1 MVLAGVLVNQQ
12 RSKAGT
18 CAGSS
23 RLGYLASN
31 VQCKTEQPS
40 SQAFGFDPVFLTTS
54 ALYNPSVSARKQE
67 YYNGTGEISEL
78 GTPFGFHHVSIDRGE
93 GAAVTEGFPVYFDV
107 NLQQERAQQLW
118 QYMKDGFYLDG
129 YTEEA
134 KVSILLFNPTSRL
147 FGFIRV
153 VFKFDMSGHLLVSGS
168 TDVLP
173 AELYST
179 DPTDVFR
186 LCLELMFVLVVIS
199 DIVQELKQMQVL
211 YVRNRHGD
219 LSIRQAVLGYFGY
232 FTNWVDCMNLGL
244 SVSNILTVIKIGTTL
259 NNYRPRH
266 RYEVY
271 ADVNDAEARFLKLS
285 SPNELPQM
293 LAAFATAEDM
303 AQSFQDMHQLATVSI
318 MCVLIRMLGSL
329 DFQPRLGLVTRTLKK
344 ALVDLAHWGVV
355 FLLVLIPFAC
365 LAWVNFGSDM
375 KDFSTVG
382 RSMYTMWNILFEGMS
397 MVTPLLDKPNYIVVV
412 LFFVFY
418 FFLTSVIL
426 LNVLL
431 AILVDAFA
439 DLKDEQH
446 ESLSVK
452 KEWSDMYQ
460 AFLQGPMLK
469 KEAPKTTELLRQLS
483 SFTLSSLRLKTKEMK
498 HEGEEPTN
506 AANFYQLAGHINWMY
521 LTRNEIGDKKRV
533 EGLSEQQ
540 MLAVVMTK
548 IDQED
553 ERARP
558 FLNSDKARRE
568 WDKTI
573 QVLRDDAAQ
582 ATKSVFARFS
592 NGDHTDTAAYRYVQA
607 QERAKMDSEI
617 KNLMMQERELA
628 AKMDHMDDGH
638 SEQML
643 ALKRRQKLLSM
654 RMHDSHED
662 TKADFRERLAQFEEK
677 VAIFSGRKASSS
689 TKGVVVPVNLH
700 VSIDDDGDGSDAS
713 GSEGGEAGGDGGTQP
728 DGCGGA
734 HEHRMSQV

>member
-1 MVLAGVLVNQQ
+1 VNQQ
-12 RSKAGT
+12 RSTAGT

-23 RLGYLASN
+23 RFGYLAAN

-54 ALYNPSVSARKQE
+54 ALYNPQVSARKQE

-93 GAAVTEGFPVYFDV
+93 GAPVTEGFPVYFDV
-107 NLQQERAQQLW
+107 NLQQERAKQLW

-186 LCLELMFVLVVIS
+186 LCLELMFVLVVMS
-199 DIVQELKQMQVL
+199 DILHELKQMQVL
-211 YVRNRHGD
+211 YERNRHGD

-259 NNYRPRH
+259 YNYRPRH
-266 RYEVY
+266 RYQVY
-271 ADVNDAEARFLKLS
+271 ANVNDAEARFLKLS

-293 LAAFATAEDM
+293 LAAFATAEDI

-382 RSMYTMWNILFEGMS
+382 RSMYTMWNILFEGIS
-397 MVTPLLDKPNYIVVV
+397 MVTPLLDKPNYLVVV

-439 DLKDEQH
+439 DLKDANVD
-446 ESLSVK
+446 SLSVK

-469 KEAPKTTELLRQLS
+469 KEAPKTKELLRQLH
-483 SFTLSSLRLKTKEMK
+483 SFTLTGLRLKTKEMK
-498 HEGEEPTN
+498 HAGEEPKE
-506 AANFYQLAGHINWMY
+506 ANFADFYQLAGHINWMY
-521 LTRNEIGDKKRV
+521 LTRHEIGDKKRV

-540 MLAVVMTK
+540 MLAIVMTK

-558 FLNSDKARRE
+558 FLHSDKARRE
-568 WDKTI
+568 WDKHI

-617 KNLMMQERELA
+617 KNLMTQERELA
-628 AKMDHMDDGH
+628 AKMDHMDDDH
-638 SEQML
+638 NDQML
-643 ALKRRQKLLSM
+643 ALQQRQHVLSM
-654 RMHDSHED
+654 RMRDSHKE
-662 TKADFRERLAQFEEK
+662 TKADFRQRLVQFEEK
-677 VAIFSGRKASSS
+677 VTDKFVSADNAERRLSVPLSGRKASSGG
-689 TKGVVVPVNLH
+689 KCVVVPVGVLH
-700 VSIDDDGDGSDAS
+700 DMES
-713 GSEGGEAGGDGGTQP
+713 GTSGDGGTQP
-728 DGCGGA
+728 DGRSGA
-734 HEHRMSQV
+734 HEHGMTQV